1 VVNNGFRGGNPET
14 GPDKGRQDAVKVHV
28 RETRHAMIATGG
40 FGEIADTGQRVRIIV
55 KRLVKVPDAQE
66 KNDAGVL
73 AFQPGVLVEKIR
85 LQSSCPVSRR
95 FRHAP
100 SDGDERCRSYIQH
113 NPATAKVKQGIRF
126 DFHLF

>member
-1 VVNNGFRGGNPET
+1 VVNNGFRRGDPKT
-14 GPDKGRQDAVKVHV
+14 GPDEGRQEAVKVHV

-40 FGEIADTGQRVRIIV
+40 FGEIAGTGQRVRIIV
-55 KRLVKVPDAQE
+55 KGFIEVPDAQE
-66 KNDAGVL
+66 KKHAGVL

-100 SDGDERCRSYIQH
+100 SDGDEMCRSSPYH
-113 NPATAKVKQGIRF
+113 STERAKVKYEKCI
-126 DFHLF
+126 